1 MSPKFVLDLS
11 NDTFFRNISQFS
23 LLKLF
28 NNDYFF
34 DISIAYIHRKI
45 NSFMKIVSFSYFIYP
60 KNIIITKSISRFAR
74 NTVDCLNYIRK
85 LKEKKIAVFFE
96 KENINTLDS
105 KGETLLTIMNSS
117 YSNR

>member
-11 NDTFFRNISQFS
+11 NDIFFCNISQFS

-45 NSFMKIVSFSYFIYP
+45 NSFMKIGMCSRNVGKQIRR
-60 KNIIITKSISRFAR
+60 NIG
-74 NTVDCLNYIRK
+74 
-85 LKEKKIAVFFE
+85 KI
-96 KENINTLDS
+96 
-105 KGETLLTIMNSS
+105 LLQA
-117 YSNR
+117 